1 VGDMDNIYIIVTA
14 KEVHGFAD
22 SRDILTLK
30 KYNFIESHVI
40 NEYTDV
46 IKFFKTLK
54 ISKLLIEGDLTLM
67 DFDSYIKPLNV
78 LTKTINM
85 KEVRSIKSESE
96 IAIMQESAN
105 IACDCIAYVKKNI
118 KVGMTEEQVAQMTK
132 VFMISAGA
140 SELSFS
146 SIISFGENSADIH
159 HAPSATRKLK
169 TGEIIMLDIG
179 CIYKGYCSDITRC
192 F

>member
-1 VGDMDNIYIIVTA
+1 MDNIYIIVTA

-30 KYNFIESHVI
+30 KYNYIESHII
-40 NEYTDV
+40 NEYADV

-85 KEVRSIKSESE
+85 REVRSVKTESE

-132 VFMISAGA
+132 IFMISAGA

-146 SIISFGENSADIH
+146 SIVSFGENSADIH
-159 HAPSATRKLK
+159 HMPSATRKLK
-169 TGEIIMLDIG
+169 TSEIIMLDIG